1 MSLTSEQKQD
11 LQNAYDVMDLTT
23 EHVLN
28 PLMTIKHQY
37 LQELQGGGPRTRS
50 SGGVSGHGLGEGNT
64 PSERSIRERRRMT
77 RIAKLVKQIKKLYTE
92 LNKLLKTPFDTK
104 SARDRAMKM
113 VKHLSSKLFNVVEV
127 FNRNLD
133 KIAEMPKAV
142 VQAMGNWWPF
152 KTSSGR
158 QSPSRRQSP
167 RVRRRSPERLTYDS
181 LHNQT
186 TVH

>member
-1 MSLTSEQKQD
+1 
-11 LQNAYDVMDLTT
+11 
-23 EHVLN
+23 
-28 PLMTIKHQY
+28 
-37 LQELQGGGPRTRS
+37 
-50 SGGVSGHGLGEGNT
+50 
-64 PSERSIRERRRMT
+64 MT

-104 SARDRAMKM
+104 SARDRAMTM

-152 KTSSGR
+152 KSTSK
-158 QSPSRRQSP
+158 PTSRSP
-167 RVRRRSPERLTYDS
+167 RRSTRNRRSPDRLTYD
-181 LHNQT
+181 L
-186 TVH
+186 